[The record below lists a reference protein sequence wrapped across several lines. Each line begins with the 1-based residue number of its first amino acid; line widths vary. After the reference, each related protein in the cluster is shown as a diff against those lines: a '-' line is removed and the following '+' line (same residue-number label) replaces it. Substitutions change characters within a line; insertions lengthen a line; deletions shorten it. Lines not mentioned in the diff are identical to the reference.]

1 MNRRRDGK
9 EADMAYQNMARNVA
23 EPVETSAV
31 EVEPFRLRETGRVEF
46 TPLEDQ
52 VIALARMD
60 SLASLEAP
68 GRIERLFSV
77 VFGLEPGSRPLA
89 DPRLEA
95 LRRAVVVAHH
105 RHHLPDAQAAELREM
120 GFTLPQIRMIELR
133 AIAA

>member
-1 MNRRRDGK
+1 
-9 EADMAYQNMARNVA
+9 MAYQNIVRNVA
-23 EPVETSAV
+23 KPAETGGASAV
-31 EVEPFRLRETGRVEF
+31 EVEPFRLREVARVEF

-52 VIALARMD
+52 VIALARSD

-68 GRIERLFSV
+68 GRIERLFSL

-120 GFTLPQIRMIELR
+120 GFTLPQIRMIEVR
-133 AIAA
+133 AIAV

>member
-1 MNRRRDGK
+1 
-9 EADMAYQNMARNVA
+9 MAYQNMARNVS
-23 EPVETSAV
+23 EPVEISAV
-31 EVEPFRLRETGRVEF
+31 EVEPFRLRETARVEF

-52 VIALARMD
+52 VIALARSD
-60 SLASLEAP
+60 GLASLEAP
-68 GRIERLFSV
+68 GRIERLFSL
-77 VFGLEPGSRPLA
+77 VFGIEPGSRPLA

-105 RHHLPDAQAAELREM
+105 RRHLPDVQAAELREM

>member
-1 MNRRRDGK
+1 MVF
-9 EADMAYQNMARNVA
+9 QNMARNVA
-23 EPVETSAV
+23 EPVKASAV

-52 VIALARMD
+52 VMVLARSD

-68 GRIERLFSV
+68 GRIERFFSV